1 METMTQE
8 KAELI
13 ARKLRPME
21 KRLEALE
28 AKLAQAEAGN

>member
-8 KAELI
+8 MAELI
-13 ARKLRPME
+13 ARKLLLME
-21 KRLEALE
+21 ERLETLE